1 MTRAAHL
8 LRPFGVAAAALL
20 LALPSVTAAQAVNG
34 YKFLEAVKDRKGD
47 EVTQMLNLPGS
58 TLINTRDVMSGRSAI
73 HIVTERRDLVWMNF
87 ILGKGAKVDAVD
99 NQGITPLL
107 IATQLRYTDGVT
119 LLLDRGA
126 DVNRGDN
133 QGQTPLI
140 RAVLN
145 RDLPMV
151 RLLVSRGANP
161 DQSDTV
167 TGLSARDQAQRD
179 PRAAMI
185 LQAMTVTRPASD
197 RPVMGPSIK

>member
-1 MTRAAHL
+1 MSPVAHL
-8 LRPFGVAAAALL
+8 LRPFGVAASALL
-20 LALPSVTAAQAVNG
+20 LTFPAIASAQAVSG

-47 EVTQMLNLPGS
+47 DVTQMLNVPGS
-58 TLINTRDVMSGRSAI
+58 TLINTRDVMSGRTAM

-87 ILGKGAKVDAVD
+87 LLSKGAKADAVD

-107 IATQLRYTDGVT
+107 IATQMRFTDGVT

-126 DVNRGDN
+126 DVNKGDS

-140 RAVLN
+140 KAVLN

-161 DQSDTV
+161 DKSDTV
-167 TGLSARDQAQRD
+167 TGLSARDQAKRD

-185 LQAMTVTRPASD
+185 LQAMTVNKTNSAK
-197 RPVMGPSIK
+197 PVMGPSIK